1 MKWDEPGNE
10 NMTGKYIDEV
20 AITTN
25 GVCPVCYE
33 DAPAVQDTD
42 FSSLTVTVKCVCPK
56 CGSKYVH
63 EYWLSSIY
71 VKHDAMHDTHIDW
84 GNAKGE
90 DLRRARY
97 TGKAYMAVPYL
108 FNDDRG
114 DREGYTGRYYKSPY
128 DVNLSP
134 IDVIRD
140 VREIPGEGDRVG
152 VLIYEDTFE
161 NGKETDGVGKYAAIY
176 WNDKE
181 NRWDSNELSYFGV

>member
-1 MKWDEPGNE
+1 MDNNE

-20 AITTN
+20 ALTTN
-25 GVCPVCYE
+25 GVCPVCHE

-56 CGSKYVH
+56 CGSEYVH

-71 VKHDAMHDTHIDW
+71 VEHDALHDTRIDW
-84 GNAKGE
+84 GNAQGE

-108 FNDDRG
+108 FNEDRG

-140 VREIPGEGDRVG
+140 VRKIPGEGDRVG

-161 NGKETDGVGKYAAIY
+161 NGKEIDGVGKDAAIY